1 MSRIGADV
9 PVWEPYDL
17 VVCGGGPAGIPAAL
31 AARRSGLSVLLV
43 EGQGQLGGVTT
54 SAGVSHLLGGRT
66 PDNRHQLVGGVFHEI
81 TQELVRRGG
90 AIDPTTIDWSGKYQ
104 PHGWHK
110 GSLGAGVPVDPHLYA
125 ALLDE
130 KMLDAGVEVL
140 FFTQFV
146 DAVVDEGRVTHVVL
160 FNKSGLFAVPT
171 KAVVDA
177 TGDADVAARS
187 GCQVT
192 KGRDEDGLM
201 TPATLVFHVDNVDQ
215 DALAADIYAKD
226 SPRFRDLIQAL
237 REKGEWDFPYEIFI
251 SVQLA
256 QKGTMM
262 INTTRITD
270 VDGTDGRSISKG
282 MMQGR
287 REVLKLMALMRR
299 HFPGFERAQIKLVAP
314 ALGVRETRRIVGDF
328 VLRVDDLVEGA
339 EFPDTIGYSGYG
351 WDLPDPKKP
360 SLQPMHGVKRKRT
373 WTPIPYRVLVPRPV
387 GNVICPGRAI
397 SVERDV
403 LGPLREQA
411 PCYAMGHA
419 AGLAAAQAVRE
430 GLTFQEV
437 DTDALREA
445 LVSEGAIVD
454 FAEDREPVGAGR

>member
-1 MSRIGADV
+1 
-9 PVWEPYDL
+9 
-17 VVCGGGPAGIPAAL
+17 
-31 AARRSGLSVLLV
+31 
-43 EGQGQLGGVTT
+43 
-54 SAGVSHLLGGRT
+54 
-66 PDNRHQLVGGVFHEI
+66 
-81 TQELVRRGG
+81 LVRRGG
-90 AIDPTTIDWSGKYQ
+90 AVDPRDIDWSGKYQ

-130 KMLDAGVEVL
+130 KMLDAGVDVL

-146 DAVVDEGRVTHVVL
+146 DALVADGRVTHVVL
-160 FNKSGLFAVPT
+160 FNKSGLFAVPAA
-171 KAVVDA
+171 AVVDA

-187 GCQVT
+187 GCETT

-201 TPATLVFHVDNVDQ
+201 TPATLIFHVDHVDQ
-215 DALAADIYAKD
+215 DALASEIYAKD
-226 SPRFRDLIQAL
+226 SPRFRELIEDLRQ
-237 REKGEWDFPYEIFI
+237 RGEWTFPYDIFI

-270 VDGTDGRSISKG
+270 VDGTDGRSISRG

-287 REVLKLMALMRR
+287 REVHRLMALMRR
-299 HFPGFERAQIKLVAP
+299 HVPGFAQAQVKLVAP
-314 ALGVRETRRIVGDF
+314 VLGIRETRRIVGDY
-328 VLRVDDLVEGA
+328 VLTVADLVEGHD
-339 EFPDTIGYSGYG
+339 FPDTIGYSGYG
-351 WDLPDPKKP
+351 WDLPDPKRP
-360 SLQPMHGVKRKRT
+360 SHQPMSGVRRKRDF
-373 WTPIPYRVLVPRPV
+373 TPIPYRVLVPRPV
-387 GNVICPGRAI
+387 ANVICPGRAI

-419 AGLAAAQAVRE
+419 AGLAAVQAVRE
-430 GLTFQEV
+430 HLAFRDV

-445 LVSEGAIVD
+445 LLSEGAVVD
-454 FAEDREPVGAGR
+454 FQPSPEPAAAAAGTTSVRYE